1 MINDKIKNRINNIAS
16 TLLDSSNDKIGL
28 LQEDGGKLLFWAYY
42 SKYKQCKVIDE
53 VYQKQLVSFCDR
65 LCSGIYNPSY
75 CEGLSGIIYLLDFLN
90 KEKLAELDLSD
101 IKEHYDKYLKQI
113 LDVQIE
119 KAENDF
125 LYTSVGLLNY
135 FVNNYSISDKY
146 LEDCVNRIANHSI
159 KMSQGIAWRDNFEKR
174 SDINFNISISH
185 GMAGLIIIL
194 VKLQRRISF
203 DLLPLVKS
211 AIDFV
216 LSQKYDDYSNIGSY
230 YPTYCLD
237 ADQGF
242 KSRLGWCNG
251 DLGIGL
257 ALWHAGT
264 YYRNESW
271 IKEATE
277 LFCFNTQRKNEEDT
291 YVKDAGF
298 CHGSAGIAQIY
309 RRLFL
314 ETGRDIYYHNSF
326 YWIVKT
332 LELGNDDDIQ
342 VGYKTYSQGNFYPSD
357 NSLLSGLS
365 GIGLSLLSF
374 LNDKSYSTWDTF
386 FLLS

>member
-174 SDINFNISISH
+174 SDINFI
-185 GMAGLIIIL
+185 
-194 VKLQRRISF
+194 
-203 DLLPLVKS
+203 
-211 AIDFV
+211 
-216 LSQKYDDYSNIGSY
+216 
-230 YPTYCLD
+230 
-237 ADQGF
+237 
-242 KSRLGWCNG
+242 
-251 DLGIGL
+251 
-257 ALWHAGT
+257 
-264 YYRNESW
+264 
-271 IKEATE
+271 
-277 LFCFNTQRKNEEDT
+277 
-291 YVKDAGF
+291 
-298 CHGSAGIAQIY
+298 
-309 RRLFL
+309 
-314 ETGRDIYYHNSF
+314 
-326 YWIVKT
+326 
-332 LELGNDDDIQ
+332 
-342 VGYKTYSQGNFYPSD
+342 
-357 NSLLSGLS
+357 
-365 GIGLSLLSF
+365 
-374 LNDKSYSTWDTF
+374 
-386 FLLS
+386 